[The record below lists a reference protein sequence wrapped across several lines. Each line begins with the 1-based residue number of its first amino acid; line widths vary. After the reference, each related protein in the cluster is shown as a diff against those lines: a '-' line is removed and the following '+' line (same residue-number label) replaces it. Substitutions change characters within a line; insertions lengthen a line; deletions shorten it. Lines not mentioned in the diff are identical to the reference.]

1 MASVFAHDCKPIC
14 HRQSIPIASLFS
26 CNKTTKHLNFNTFAK
41 AYIMKCC
48 QLKLNLAPQMKLYI
62 LAIDISQITEQSWT
76 NLGVL
81 HTISHIFRIS
91 WRILHGSQFWTEIGH
106 KFNYFMRGKC
116 NETVGWEEAKGKFFM
131 LVKQLKIHSITE
143 LVKIAKMIVRKIWDC
158 HSKCLEEWAF
168 LVYKKNMYRVKFA
181 LKFNKMCYVWL
192 CLCVCVF
199 FPFCLPFALCCSFS
213 RHRYWNVFGNR
224 LIKCLWIDYFVWLTK
239 AIAIKIE
246 LQRPKNLCLWSLC
259 GPLLLFFFL
268 SRSKCSI
275 YIYDYMKHWLVSI
288 ANSFSWFLSSLGSI
302 HRHRRLLSIHF
313 DQPLNFS
320 SIQFWSMFSSVL
332 IWLEYSVSID
342 YWAVCIYEI
351 TWHVPSILL
360 IFN

>member
-1 MASVFAHDCKPIC
+1 
-14 HRQSIPIASLFS
+14 
-26 CNKTTKHLNFNTFAK
+26 
-41 AYIMKCC
+41 
-48 QLKLNLAPQMKLYI
+48 
-62 LAIDISQITEQSWT
+62 
-76 NLGVL
+76 
-81 HTISHIFRIS
+81 
-91 WRILHGSQFWTEIGH
+91 
-106 KFNYFMRGKC
+106 MRGKC
-116 NETVGWEEAKGKFFM
+116 NDTVGWEEAKGKFFM

-199 FPFCLPFALCCSFS
+199 FSLLSAFCS
-213 RHRYWNVFGNR
+213 V
-224 LIKCLWIDYFVWLTK
+224 
-239 AIAIKIE
+239 
-246 LQRPKNLCLWSLC
+246 
-259 GPLLLFFFL
+259 LLFLSASVLKRVRKSINKMPLNWLFRVTDKSDRNKNRIAKAQESVPLEFMWPVIIIFFL

>member
-81 HTISHIFRIS
+81 HTVSHIFRIS

-158 HSKCLEEWAF
+158 HSKSLEEWAF

-199 FPFCLPFALCCSFS
+199 FSLLSAFCSVLLFLSASVLKRVRKSINKMPLNWLFRVTDKSDRNKNRIAKAQESVPLEFMWPVIIIFFSFS
-213 RHRYWNVFGNR
+213 
-224 LIKCLWIDYFVWLTK
+224 
-239 AIAIKIE
+239 
-246 LQRPKNLCLWSLC
+246 
-259 GPLLLFFFL
+259 
-268 SRSKCSI
+268 
-275 YIYDYMKHWLVSI
+275 
-288 ANSFSWFLSSLGSI
+288 
-302 HRHRRLLSIHF
+302 
-313 DQPLNFS
+313 
-320 SIQFWSMFSSVL
+320 
-332 IWLEYSVSID
+332 LEM
-342 YWAVCIYEI
+342 
-351 TWHVPSILL
+351 
-360 IFN
+360 